1 MVRTLGAF
9 LIVGGVLS
17 SASAAAQSGQGSLN
31 GYVKDEQGG
40 ILPGATVTAIG
51 PSLLAPV
58 VGVTDNAGYYRLQNL
73 PPGLAQSP
81 KRMTGSCHCLDT
93 YWKGD
98 MQGAANVNVL
108 T

>member
-9 LIVGGVLS
+9 LIVCSVLS

-40 ILPGATVTAIG
+40 ILPGATVTATG

-58 VGVTDNAGYYRLQNL
+58 VGVTDNSGYYRLQNL
-73 PPGLAQSP
+73 PPGFITVTADLSGLP
-81 KRMTGSCHCLDT
+81 IFWLTEIPL
-93 YWKGD
+93 
-98 MQGAANVNVL
+98 GASADC
-108 T
+108 TA